1 MNNDKDK
8 YAELVDRIKT
18 LQPQI
23 PDPQRLIS
31 KTMDSIE
38 IISKRKDQNKIL
50 TFVSI
55 SSSIAASF
63 LIGMF
68 LFEMLLLPKN
78 NEFTSSKIM
87 PVNITPA
94 LEGNNPTTL
103 SEFSK
108 ILIIRKER
116 QIEQRALYS
125 NFINKYKIL

>member
-8 YAELVDRIKT
+8 YAELIDRMKT

-87 PVNITPA
+87 PVNIMPA